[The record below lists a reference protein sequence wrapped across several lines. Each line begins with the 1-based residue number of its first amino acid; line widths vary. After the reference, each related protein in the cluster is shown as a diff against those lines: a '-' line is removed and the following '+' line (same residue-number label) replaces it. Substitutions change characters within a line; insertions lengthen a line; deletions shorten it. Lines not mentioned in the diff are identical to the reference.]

1 MLVLFSVLLPITAL
15 AEDFEL
21 LTSTTIGTLAEGDE
35 IVITNGTSG
44 TVKAL
49 STTQNK
55 NNRGSVELTIG
66 SNGLLTP
73 SSTTQIIT
81 LEASGTDGQWYL
93 NVGDDEYLYAASSS
107 DNYLRTSTKST
118 VANNGK
124 AEISL
129 TNDKFSVVFKG
140 TYTRNS
146 IRNNGS
152 LFSCYASGQSDIYIY
167 RKVSTPVVQDP
178 TVTFTPAA
186 GTYDTPQNVKLTV
199 NNVEGDY
206 LLTYKI
212 DSGNEET
219 YNETDGIDITQTCTL
234 TALLLDENNE
244 VYTFTADYVIKPA
257 TPTFSPAAGMFTE
270 AQNVTIS
277 CATAGA
283 TVYYTT
289 DGSDPTDAS
298 TAYSAAIPISE
309 TTTLKAIA
317 YLNGTPSDVA
327 TATYT
332 FASAFELVTDESTL
346 KNGDRIIIAS
356 GKTGSVKTLSTKQ
369 NSNNRGA
376 TDETVTDNKIIPG
389 EDTQVI
395 TLVKS
400 GDYWLLQVSENNY
413 LYAVTGQ
420 NYLRTSTTTN
430 NTAQVVITIWKS
442 SDQYDNAARFLFQV
456 SPNRLLRYNSSSKI
470 FSCYEN
476 GQGDVYLYK
485 EVSNSKAK
493 EPVIAVSNAVMEG
506 DDYIGA
512 QTVTITSPTTGANIY
527 YTTDGTAP
535 TTSSTLYSSA
545 FPVTP
550 GANNAAVTVKA
561 IAYETG
567 KEDPSDVV
575 EFTLNFT
582 NPAAPTITPATKE
595 FTGTTMENVT
605 ITTSYANTSIYYTID
620 GTDPTTSSA
629 TYSDAID
636 MGSFDA
642 INTAKTVKAMV
653 VVNNAVGAVA
663 TATYTRIGVKPA
675 APAITP
681 GTSNISART
690 NVTITSDDEN
700 TVSLRYQLDS
710 GDPVNVNGQ
719 TATVTVPRAGGTLTA
734 WAISADGTASDPATA
749 TYTYV
754 APAAKGTFKLVT
766 SDDQI
771 KAGAKFVIANA
782 MTKETNLYLAGP
794 QTGTNYYLTRQT
806 TGFTANS
813 DKTEL
818 TIEGTNIEQFTLETS
833 TDEGYFYIKNK
844 AGTYVRLSTSGT
856 ALNYE
861 STSTPQSISITCEG
875 SVNTAEPKVGVIT
888 VEPKDGASRQL
899 RYNTQSPRFASY
911 LSSNSSELVRF
922 YVQYLGPSLA
932 EVKPDAYAKCDEVTI
947 GNDLQVVYLDGTTAY
962 CRDMEQ
968 NSSNFRTPT
977 PSGSYVDY
985 MKNSGM
991 QTGEWGQNNWIE
1003 LDLSELADITGVTE
1017 GCVIKGGS
1025 ITGLLSDLNNYQI
1038 MVYEDAELEIEQAEN
1053 GYVKNVYC
1061 PANFGEAV
1069 QTGVNGQTYFLM
1081 QPKPM
1086 EVAHITWAVWNGSG
1100 FYMAERGQQLTDG
1113 STSNM
1118 AGLKGGF
1125 TVNTSLN
1132 GSVTTDDLT
1141 PGEAYEFD
1149 AIIKRVE
1156 SSTPAP
1162 RRIIDADPSGLN
1174 TDFEVFTLTLDPNV
1188 VVTGVRDVRG
1198 GVQAVDVRYYNA
1210 AGVSNAAPWPG
1221 VNIIVTTRAD
1231 GTREVSK
1238 RIF

>member
-1 MLVLFSVLLPITAL
+1 MTFAFAFGWAETTTIFEETFQNCNSTGGTVTNNTWSNGSPSGDITADNNGWTFTKGN
-15 AEDFEL
+15 AASGCAKFGTGTVQGSAQTPA
-21 LTSTTIGTLAEGDE
+21 LTNLDGDATLTFKAGPWSGDATTLNLSITGGGSLSANSVTLVSNQWTEYE
-35 IVITNGTSG
+35 IQITGGTSSTRITFQG
-44 TVKAL
+44 KQSNKARFFLDDVKI
-49 STTQNK
+49 TQ
-55 NNRGSVELTIG
+55 ET
-66 SNGLLTP
+66 
-73 SSTTQIIT
+73 
-81 LEASGTDGQWYL
+81 
-93 NVGDDEYLYAASSS
+93 
-107 DNYLRTSTKST
+107 
-118 VANNGK
+118 
-124 AEISL
+124 
-129 TNDKFSVVFKG
+129 
-140 TYTRNS
+140 
-146 IRNNGS
+146 
-152 LFSCYASGQSDIYIY
+152 
-167 RKVSTPVVQDP
+167 TPVVQDP

-206 LLTYKI
+206 LLSYKI
-212 DSGNEET
+212 DSDNQEI

-244 VYTFTADYVIKPA
+244 EYTFTADYVIKPA
-257 TPTFSPAAGMFTE
+257 TPTFSPAAGTFTE

-289 DGSDPTDAS
+289 DGNDPDNNS
-298 TAYSAAIPISE
+298 TPYTGAITVSE
-309 TTTLKAIA
+309 STTIKAIA
-317 YLNGTPSDVA
+317 YLGDTHSDIA
-327 TATYT
+327 TARYY
-332 FASAFELVTDESTL
+332 FASTFELVTDGSTL
-346 KNGDRIIIAS
+346 KDGDRIIIAS

-376 TDETVTDNKIIPG
+376 TDETVTDNKIVPG

-512 QTVTITSPTTGANIY
+512 QTVTITSPTTGASIY
-527 YTTDGTAP
+527 YTTDGTDP
-535 TTSSTLYSSA
+535 TSSSTAYSNA

-561 IAYETG
+561 IATESG

-605 ITTSYANTSIYYTID
+605 ITTSYANTPIYYTID

-642 INTAKTVKAMV
+642 INTAMTVKAMV
-653 VVNNAVGAVA
+653 VVNNVVGAVA

-690 NVTITSDDEN
+690 KVTITSDDEN

-719 TATVTVPRAGGTLTA
+719 TATVIVPRTGGTLTA

-766 SDDQI
+766 SNDQI

-844 AGTYVRLSTSGT
+844 AGTYVNLSTTGN

-861 STSTPQSISITCEG
+861 STPQSISIARDG
-875 SVNTAEPKVGVIT
+875 SVIT
-888 VEPKDGASRQL
+888 VTPKNGSRQL
-899 RYNTQSPRFASY
+899 RYNTSSPRFASY
-911 LSSNSSELVRF
+911 ATNNTSSELVRF

-932 EVKPDAYAKCDEVTI
+932 EVKPEAYDEGDEVTI

-962 CRDMEQ
+962 CRDMEK
-968 NSSNFRTPT
+968 NSSNFVNTP

-991 QTGEWGQNNWIE
+991 QTGEWAQNNWIE

-1038 MVYEDAELEIEQAEN
+1038 MVYEDAEVEIEQAET

-1132 GSVTTDDLT
+1132 GSVTTNDLT
-1141 PGEAYEFD
+1141 VGEAYEFD

-1162 RRIIDADPSGLN
+1162 RRINADESGGLN
-1174 TDFEVFTLTLDPNV
+1174 TDFEVFTLTLDPNE